1 MKILVT
7 GVAGFIGYHLA
18 KSLIN
23 ANYDLVGIDNLN
35 IYYDLELKK
44 ARLAKLKKLNF
55 SFYKIDICDQKKL
68 ENLFLKNNFDVI
80 IHLAA
85 QAGVRY
91 SIENPQ
97 EYIQSN
103 INGFFNVLELSRY
116 NNIKHLIFASS
127 SSIYGENEN
136 LSFEESQITDS
147 PKNLYAASKK
157 SNELIS
163 YSYANLF
170 KLPCTGLR
178 FFTVYGPWG
187 RPDMA
192 YFKFV
197 KNIYDGKPIEIFGQ
211 GKMYRDFTYIDDII
225 EGILKIL
232 NNGPPLL
239 HEKNVKTLNKT
250 PWEIYNLGNN
260 KSVSLEKFVNTIEL
274 LTEKKPTKIYLDL
287 QPGDMKFTLA
297 DISKAQKKLDFNP
310 QTSIKDGLF
319 KFIEWYKSFYNLK

>member
-1 MKILVT
+1 MKILIT

-23 ANYDLVGIDNLN
+23 ANYDVVGIDNLN
-35 IYYDLELKK
+35 CYYDLDLKK
-44 ARLAKLKKLNF
+44 ARLTNLKKLNF

-68 ENLFLKNNFDVI
+68 EDLFLKNNFDVI

-103 INGFFNVLELSRY
+103 INGFFNILELSRY

-232 NNGPPLL
+232 NNGPPFL

-274 LTEKKPTKIYLDL
+274 LTEKKPKKIYLDL

-297 DISKAQKKLDFNP
+297 DISKAQKKLNFNP